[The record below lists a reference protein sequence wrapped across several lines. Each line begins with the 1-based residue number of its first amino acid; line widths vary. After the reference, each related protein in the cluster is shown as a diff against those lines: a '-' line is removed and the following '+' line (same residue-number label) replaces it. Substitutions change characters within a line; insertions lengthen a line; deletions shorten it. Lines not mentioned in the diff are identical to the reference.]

1 MKTIKA
7 NRGQVLRGGHGAP
20 RPDLLPE
27 KMRAR
32 APAAMH
38 HAAQA
43 KAPRPGVVQAMDAKH
58 WAARAP
64 RPDLMPMRRAA
75 GPPERAGGTTRMRG
89 SAVQARGRRP
99 TPGIP
104 GSMAERPAETERA
117 PSEGTIQPLWAL
129 GVGLGLGLWALAGQ
143 YLQAGYAFAKATKY
157 FRYGLPAQPIGA
169 PPIPQNGNSCGAHSV
184 ARVLDI
190 VNGTPYNGAQVDRIW
205 KIVAYNAAN
214 PLYTSLSFPTVAMQ
228 QRDSNSDPLMM
239 YMVLQEAGV
248 NPQLYLERGVF
259 AAGVGLGGWPGWFFD
274 RYIDKV
280 MSLVPYQNNDGPYQ
294 MAIGRTAIVL
304 VAVAGGLHYITV
316 EKTAHN
322 TFTVHDSN
330 FGTAVNV
337 ARALHGGFTNS
348 NGDLLPYMGLSMV
361 V

>member
-7 NRGQVLRGGHGAP
+7 NRGQVLRGGPGAP
-20 RPDLLPE
+20 RPDLLPA
-27 KMRAR
+27 KMLAR

-38 HAAQA
+38 PAAQA
-43 KAPRPGVVQAMDAKH
+43 KAPRPGSMPSPLRPGSVQAKGAKH

-75 GPPERAGGTTRMRG
+75 ER
-89 SAVQARGRRP
+89 S
-99 TPGIP
+99 
-104 GSMAERPAETERA
+104 AETQAA

-129 GVGLGLGLWALAGQ
+129 GVGVGVGLWALAGQ
-143 YLQAGYAFAKATKY
+143 YLQAGYAFAKATQY
-157 FRYGLPAQPIGA
+157 FRFGLPAQRIGA

-184 ARVLDI
+184 SRVLNI
-190 VNGTPYNGAQVDRIW
+190 VNGTVYNGAQVDRIW
-205 KIVAYNAAN
+205 RIVAYNAAN

-228 QRDSNSDPLMM
+228 QRDSNNDPLMM

-259 AAGVGLGGWPGWFFD
+259 TAGLGLGGWPGWFFD

-280 MSLVPYQNNDGPYQ
+280 MSLVAYQNHDGPHQ
-294 MAIGRTAIVL
+294 MAIGQTAIVL
-304 VAVAGGLHYITV
+304 VAFAGGLHYITV
-316 EKTAHN
+316 EKTAN
-322 TFTVHDSN
+322 STYTVHDSN
-330 FGTAVNV
+330 FGTANNV
-337 ARALHGGFTNS
+337 ARGFHGGFTNS
-348 NGDLLPYMGLSMV
+348 NGNLLPYMGLSMV